1 MNIKN
6 KIKILSVQ
14 KKAALAYIVANLLNK
29 GLSYL
34 TLPIFTRLMPT
45 NQMGIVTTFSSWQNI
60 LYPIITLSLTSG
72 SINVAFLEYKENRDK
87 YESNILT
94 ISSITGF
101 CFLIISLIF
110 KNTLS
115 DLLLLPESLIVLL
128 AWIIILN
135 PALDIWYARQRYEFQ
150 YIKVLVVSV
159 ISSFSST
166 CMAILFLYIYKN
178 EKNLAV
184 VRLIS
189 QNIPL
194 LVIYA
199 FFFLFIFIKGK
210 SLFVKD
216 IWIYA
221 LKLSLPLIVHAL
233 AKNILDLSDRLMIAQ
248 MCGNSKAGIYGTV
261 YGISS
266 MSLVIWS
273 AINSSLIPDT
283 FNKLEKKEYNELN
296 SLLLEV
302 MCIFG
307 LFSLILTLF
316 APEILEILTTSQYYE
331 AVYIMPAIAG
341 GVYLTCVYNIF
352 GNLLLFK
359 KKSLNIMFATL
370 SAAILNIVLNYVF
383 IKTFGYMAAA
393 YTTMASF
400 ILLSIFQGGMVKII
414 YKEHVANFFKIGVVS
429 LFFVLL
435 ELLCIPLYRVTLIRY
450 ILVGS
455 LIVILF
461 TNRKKIFAIINND
474 NNVDFQ

>member
-6 KIKILSVQ
+6 KIKKIGRT
-14 KKAALAYIVANLLNK
+14 KKAALTYVLANLLNK

-34 TLPIFTRLMPT
+34 TLPIFTRLMAT
-45 NQMGIVTTFSSWQNI
+45 DQMGIVTTFSSWQNI

-101 CFLIISLIF
+101 CFLIITLIF
-110 KNTLS
+110 RKAIS

-128 AWIIILN
+128 ALIIILN

-166 CMAILFLYIYKN
+166 GMAVLFLYIYKN
-178 EKNLAV
+178 RQNLAV

-194 LVIYA
+194 LAIYA
-199 FFFLFIFIKGK
+199 FFFIFILIRGK
-210 SLFVKD
+210 SLFEKD

-221 LKLSLPLIVHAL
+221 LKLSLPLIVHTL

-266 MSLVIWS
+266 MAVVIWS

-302 MCIFG
+302 MSIFG
-307 LFSLILTLF
+307 LFSLTLTLF
-316 APEILEILTTSQYYE
+316 APEILKILTTSQYYE

-341 GVYLTCVYNIF
+341 GIYLTCVYNIF
-352 GNLLLFK
+352 GNLLLYK

-370 SAAILNIVLNYVF
+370 SAAILNIILNYAF
-383 IKTFGYMAAA
+383 IKAFGYMAAA

-400 ILLSIFQGGMVKII
+400 ILLSIFQGVMVKII
-414 YKEHVANFFKIGVVS
+414 YKEHVVNFIKIGAVS
-429 LFFVLL
+429 SFFVLL

-450 ILVGS
+450 ILVVS
-455 LIVILF
+455 LIVILLI
-461 TNRKKIFAIINND
+461 NKKKIFVIINKG
-474 NNVDFQ
+474 NN